1 MNELYNTIENARKS
15 ARLNSKTQSIIKTE
29 NGEYIYGKL
38 IGEVHVDSVNGN
50 SMYISAAER

>member
-1 MNELYNTIENARKS
+1 MTLNDIIDSARKS